1 MPRISKL
8 VCGRVKTCTQIIHLQ
23 GLNHYARLLM
33 LEYANSG
40 VEFNMF
46 EFPIYL
52 KFFKKVES
60 TTVLTCIDCTSYST
74 LPRGFCFEGR
84 ILENLSASEYYGPW
98 KQDFQTHWLSSLLY
112 KADSLYYI
120 TSSWYQSCLP
130 YYTPSILLTTFKI
143 DYMSQDFG
151 ISSG

>member
-8 VCGRVKTCTQIIHLQ
+8 VCGRVKTCTQIIHLP
-23 GLNHYARLLM
+23 GLNHYARLLI

-52 KFFKKVES
+52 KFFKEVES

-74 LPRGFCFEGR
+74 LPRGVCFEGR
-84 ILENLSASEYYGPW
+84 ILENLSASNITGHGNKTFRRTGCPLYCTRLTACITLPLPGINLAFHITRQAFY
-98 KQDFQTHWLSSLLY
+98 LLLL
-112 KADSLYYI
+112 KLI
-120 TSSWYQSCLP
+120 ICLR
-130 YYTPSILLTTFKI
+130 TL
-143 DYMSQDFG
+143 G
-151 ISSG
+151 